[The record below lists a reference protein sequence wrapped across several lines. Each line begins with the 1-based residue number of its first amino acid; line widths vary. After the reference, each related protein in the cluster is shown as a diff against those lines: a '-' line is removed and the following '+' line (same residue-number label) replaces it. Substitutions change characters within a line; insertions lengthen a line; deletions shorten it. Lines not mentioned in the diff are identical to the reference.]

1 MINKYTIKIKYVKK
15 IIIIVIN
22 LKINLII
29 LSW

>member
-29 LSW
+29 LS